1 MSALAAL
8 LKRFPRS
15 LNYRRHDVVR
25 FVESTLSQDKMRKC
39 KEKDHKHNDQV
50 SEAKIDHLD
59 TFLNAYRMN
68 ISLPLLSLNTAEN
81 LVLTL
86 GRPQI
91 MVGNGLKKKSVF
103 L

>member
-68 ISLPLLSLNTAEN
+68 ISLPLLSLNTAED

-91 MVGNGLKKKSVF
+91 MVGNGLNN
-103 L
+103 LR

>member
-68 ISLPLLSLNTAEN
+68 ISLPLLSLIK
-81 LVLTL
+81 
-86 GRPQI
+86 R
-91 MVGNGLKKKSVF
+91 K
-103 L
+103 